1 MKLIRFVKEKIWI
14 VLLLAIPLMFFYQ
27 MVLFF
32 KMPFPGDV
40 LVGEYEPYR
49 SYSYLGYN
57 PGSVPNKAQGADVI
71 KQMVPWKNF
80 SIESLKK
87 GEIPL
92 WNPHNFSGNPLMAN
106 FQSAVFY
113 PLNAIFFLFP
123 FKVSW
128 SLFIFSIPILSMIF
142 TFSYLK
148 SLKLG
153 NEASIFG
160 SLAFTFS
167 LYMVVWL
174 EWGNIGHTL
183 LFLPLLL
190 LLTDKLI
197 EKINYKNLFL
207 FVLVSTFS
215 ILAGYIQGFFYMYC
229 VLVFYFIVKIWKLKN
244 ISIKKVTL
252 FGLGLLVPIFLSAF
266 QLIPTLELFLHSS
279 RGNYSMVDIE
289 KLLNPIY
296 YLITVIAPDFFGNPA
311 TRNFWFEG
319 TYIERVSY
327 FGLIPLIFAIFAIIH
342 LFKKIEVRIFA
353 IIFALTLVLSIDLI
367 ITKYFYLIP
376 IPVIS
381 TTVPTRILSIFA
393 FSGSILAA
401 FGFNE
406 FMNRK
411 ELRKLFVLS
420 SLFFFLILVVFLFT
434 FFYPKLNPASITNLS
449 ISMKNMILPLLFSFI
464 LLCAVFS
471 LLKFKKIKSNFII
484 YGLILITFIEL
495 FYYFQKIT
503 PFSPPEFFYPKTSVI
518 SFIKENSG
526 ISRFWGY
533 GSGYLEPNFET
544 FDRTYSADG
553 VDPIHVKDY
562 TEFLLS
568 SRDGTLGGQLPR
580 PDANIATGYGQDEL
594 RRNESR
600 QKILNILGVKY
611 VLGRDVMSKDISKA
625 DNQTFPETTYKLVW
639 FESPWQVY
647 ENLEAVPRI
656 FMTNKYV
663 VAKNKKDAFNVF
675 YRNDFDEKSEVILH
689 EDPKIDKSVD
699 LKFDIDLI
707 NYSASTIN
715 LETTSNHNA
724 LLFISDT
731 FYPGWEV
738 FIDGKKDRILLADY
752 AFRAVKISNGN
763 HKVEFIYNPKSF
775 INGIYIAVFSLVAF
789 ISILIYMKSKKYE
802 V

>member
-1 MKLIRFVKEKIWI
+1 MKFFQIVKEKIWI
-14 VLLLAIPLMFFYQ
+14 VLLLAIPLAFFYQ
-27 MVLFF
+27 MLFFF
-32 KMPFPGDV
+32 KMPFPGDT

-71 KQMVPWKNF
+71 KQMIPWKNF
-80 SIESLKK
+80 AIESFKK
-87 GEIPL
+87 GQIPL

-106 FQSAVFY
+106 FQSGVFY
-113 PLNAIFFLFP
+113 PLNTIFFVLP
-123 FKVSW
+123 FKLSW
-128 SLFIFSIPILSMIF
+128 SIFIFLIPVLCMIF
-142 TFSYLK
+142 TFSYLRN
-148 SLKLG
+148 LKLT

-183 LFLPLLL
+183 LFLPPLL
-190 LLTDKLI
+190 LLTERMI
-197 EKINYKNLFL
+197 EKIDYKNLFL
-207 FVLVSTFS
+207 FVSISTIS
-215 ILAGYIQGFFYMYC
+215 IFAGYIQGTFYMYC
-229 VLVFYFIVKIWKLKN
+229 VLIFYFIAKGWYLKKL
-244 ISIKKVTL
+244 SIKKVIL
-252 FGLGLLVPIFLSAF
+252 FGTGLVVPVLFSAYQLLS
-266 QLIPTLELFLHSS
+266 TLELFLRSS
-279 RGNYSMVDIE
+279 RGNYSLDNIE
-289 KLLNPIY
+289 KLLNPVY

-311 TRNFWFEG
+311 TRNFWFSG

-327 FGLIPLIFAIFAIIH
+327 FGLIPLVFAIFAIFQ

-353 IIFALTLVLSIDLI
+353 IIFVITLILSIDLI
-367 ITKYFYLIP
+367 FTRYFYLIP

-406 FMNRK
+406 FVNRRGYK
-411 ELRKLFVLS
+411 KLFVLS
-420 SLFFFLILVVFLFT
+420 LLFFSLILAVFIFT
-434 FFYPKLNPASITNLS
+434 FFYPRLNPGPTANLS
-449 ISMKNMILPLLFSFI
+449 ISMKNMILPLLSSFI
-464 LLCAVFS
+464 LLCGVFFAFY
-471 LLKFKKIKSNFII
+471 LKKIKSNLII
-484 YGLILITFIEL
+484 AGLILITVIDL
-495 FYYFQKIT
+495 FYYFKKIT
-503 PFSPPEFFYPKTSVI
+503 PFSSPQLFFPKTSVI
-518 SFIKENSG
+518 EFIKRTAG

-553 VDPIHVKDY
+553 VDPIHIKDY

-568 SRDGTLGGQLPR
+568 SRDGTLGGELPR

-600 QKILNILGVKY
+600 QKMLNILGVKY
-611 VLGRDVMSKDISKA
+611 VLGRDVMREDITKP
-625 DNQTFPETTYKLVW
+625 DIQTFPETTYRLVW
-639 FESPWQVY
+639 YDSPWQVY

-663 VAKNKKDAFNVF
+663 ITENKKDAFDIF
-675 YRNDFDEKSEVILH
+675 YRDGFDEKSELILQ
-689 EDPKIDKSVD
+689 EDPKIDKKAN
-699 LKFDIDLI
+699 LEFDIKNI
-707 NYSASTIN
+707 NYGGNKIN
-715 LETTSNHNA
+715 LETSSNVTS

-731 FYPGWEV
+731 YYPGWEV
-738 FIDGKKDRILLADY
+738 FIDGKKDKILLSDY
-752 AFRAVKISNGN
+752 AFRAVKVPKGN
-763 HKVEFIYNPKSF
+763 HKIEFLYQPKSF
-775 INGIYIAVFSLVAF
+775 RNGIYIAGLTLVIFVFSLT
-789 ISILIYMKSKKYE
+789 YMKIKKYE